1 MYCVQTQALVHR
13 YGRDLVLDGIDL
25 QVPTGSIYGFLG
37 PNGAGKTTTLRLLLG
52 LLRRQQGEIA
62 IFGRRLDEDRIGL
75 LRRIGS
81 MIESPSF
88 YDHLSAREN
97 LALLQKVYRCPRDR
111 IDEVLALVGLAQTG
125 RKRAGQFSLGMK
137 QRLGLAIALLHAP
150 DLLILDEPSNGLDP
164 NGIVEMREL
173 LQRLNRELGIT
184 ILVSSHLLPEVEK
197 LATHVGIL
205 HRGQLMFQGTID
217 ALQARQHQR
226 RALRLRTGD
235 DDAARA
241 LLAREGHAVDH
252 DGDALSLPALDDA
265 SAAALNRRLVAAGID
280 VFELAPE
287 RGDLERIF
295 MDIVEDRS
303 TAPVALGEAA

>member
-1 MYCVQTQALVHR
+1 MYCLQTQALVHR

-62 IFGRRLDEDRIGL
+62 LFGRRLDEDRIGA

-97 LALLQKVYRCPRDR
+97 LALLQKVYRGPRDR

-173 LQRLNRELGIT
+173 LQRLNRERGIT

-205 HRGQLMFQGTID
+205 HRGRLMFQGTID

-235 DDAARA
+235 DEAAQS
-241 LLAREGHAVDH
+241 LLARHGHPAH
-252 DGDALSLPALDDA
+252 RDGDGLSLPALDNAD
-265 SAAALNRRLVAAGID
+265 AAALNRALVAAGID

-287 RGDLERIF
+287 RGDLERLF
-295 MDIVEDRS
+295 MDIVEDRG
-303 TAPVALGEAA
+303 TAPVALGAAA

>member
-1 MYCVQTQALVHR
+1 MHCLQTRALVHR
-13 YGRDLVLDGIDL
+13 YGNDLVLDGIDL

-62 IFGRRLDEDRIGL
+62 IFGHRLDEDRIGL

-88 YDHLSAREN
+88 YEHLSAREN
-97 LALLQKVYRCPRDR
+97 LALLQKVYRCPRGR

-137 QRLGLAIALLHAP
+137 QRLGLAVALLHAP

-164 NGIVEMREL
+164 NGIVEMRAL

-205 HRGQLMFQGTID
+205 HRGRLMFQGTID

-235 DDAARA
+235 DDAAQS
-241 LLAREGHAVDH
+241 LLARHGHPAHRDVD
-252 DGDALSLPALDDA
+252 GLSLPALDDA
-265 SAAALNRRLVAAGID
+265 DAAALNRTLVAAGID

-303 TAPVALGEAA
+303 TASVTLGEAA